1 MKKNIIA
8 ILIFSLHQMVFSNQ
22 LDFVGINEQ
31 NKVYNLEFSLE
42 KTALILS
49 QSSNSPFSISLEFK
63 ETSLKENFNLKQNY
77 PIKNIKST
85 TSEGNSIIE
94 IFFYEPVM
102 WQKPKQLKNE
112 NGITV
117 SLSLEHNGKIKK
129 MTREALV
136 IIDAGHGGRDPGAV
150 AKSNNVMEKD
160 ITFLIANEL
169 FRTLEDTDGYK
180 PILVR
185 EDDSFVYLDQ
195 RYQAIRQNSG
205 DIFISIHADA
215 FSLPSVKGAAIYV
228 WSEDAS
234 SNSAKN
240 LSSKRISST
249 RVDEFDFNEDL
260 ARSKYPKIYHNKKN
274 KSLQLGEKILDQLK
288 LDPYTHLHKKR
299 IEFADFRVLKSVDT
313 PSVLIESGFISN
325 PEDAKR
331 LKGKP
336 GRRMIARSL
345 FLGINNYFM
354 ENNEDDF
361 YIFDS
366 KGYLTYTVQ
375 KGDILS
381 EIAIR
386 FGIPVMDVIN
396 TNLIRDEAI
405 FPGQRIKIKILTTDN
420 L

>member
-8 ILIFSLHQMVFSNQ
+8 VLIFSLHQMVFSNQ

-102 WQKPKQLKNE
+102 WQKPQQLKNE

-117 SLSLEHNGKIKK
+117 SLSLEHSGKVKK

-169 FRTLEDTDGYK
+169 YRTLEDTDGYK

-249 RVDEFDFNEDL
+249 RVDECDFDEDL
-260 ARSKYPKIYHNKKN
+260 ARAKYPKIYQNKKN

-386 FGIPVMDVIN
+386 FGVPVMDIIN